1 MLKHNIN
8 DIETALAPL
17 LALIAALR
25 EAELHTVDASDP
37 SDASDSSDS
46 SLDIPGVL
54 ERFLELEIQETLPEV
69 LRPFANAYLKSLPGY
84 GQGDLRRA
92 SEQHALRLD
101 LWRGDAQEVDEAD
114 IQALGLQEER
124 LS

>member
-1 MLKHNIN
+1 MMLKHNIN

-25 EAELHTVDASDP
+25 EAELHTVDAPEP
-37 SDASDSSDS
+37 SDASDPSPEMS
-46 SLDIPGVL
+46 GVL
-54 ERFLELEIQETLPEV
+54 ERFLEPEIQEILPET

-84 GQGDLRRA
+84 WQGDRRRA

>member
-37 SDASDSSDS
+37 SPEM
-46 SLDIPGVL
+46 PGVL
-54 ERFLELEIQETLPEV
+54 ERFLEPEIQEILPEV

-84 GQGDLRRA
+84 GQGDRRRA

>member
-25 EAELHTVDASDP
+25 EAELHTVDASD
-37 SDASDSSDS
+37 ASDS

-54 ERFLELEIQETLPEV
+54 ERFLEPEIQEILPEV

-84 GQGDLRRA
+84 GQGDRRRA

>member
-1 MLKHNIN
+1 MMLKHNIN

-25 EAELHTVDASDP
+25 EAELHTIDASD
-37 SDASDSSDS
+37 ASPEM
-46 SLDIPGVL
+46 PGVL
-54 ERFLELEIQETLPEV
+54 ERFLEPEIQEILPEV

-84 GQGDLRRA
+84 GQGDRRRA
-92 SEQHALRLD
+92 SKQHALRLD

>member
-25 EAELHTVDASDP
+25 EAELHTVDP
-37 SDASDSSDS
+37 SDASDASDA

-54 ERFLELEIQETLPEV
+54 ERFLEPEIQETLPEA

-84 GQGDLRRA
+84 GQGDRQRA

-124 LS
+124 LN

>member
-37 SDASDSSDS
+37 SDASDA

-54 ERFLELEIQETLPEV
+54 ERFLEPEIQETLPEA